1 MHQLNRATAFA
12 GLAAAAVCGA
22 SFAPGFASADDT
34 PSPCAALKRIVAA
47 SPGFAALNPDDGKA
61 AALPY
66 GEDAQCA
73 ATHGS
78 YQCTWTS
85 RGGSS
90 ADALQAVAA
99 DIASG
104 RHDATHDQNSPS
116 RQHFYLGAR
125 GHRTEIVAATAGTN
139 KLKLVISGNK

>member
-73 ATHGS
+73 ATH
-78 YQCTWTS
+78 
-85 RGGSS
+85 
-90 ADALQAVAA
+90 
-99 DIASG
+99 
-104 RHDATHDQNSPS
+104 DQNSPS